1 MDKTIVTYGLII
13 YQTYVILHTNTIANT
28 KTHSKSAISNTKK
41 KIYKSG
47 ILCQCRWEYRMSECG
62 HNVIEMEI
70 HTSNL

>member
-41 KIYKSG
+41 KYIKVVFCANAAG
-47 ILCQCRWEYRMSECG
+47 
-62 HNVIEMEI
+62 NTV
-70 HTSNL
+70 